1 METKEQKPEWHQSP
15 ADEEPWWEQKEEH
28 VQDGKIIRGGRALKQ
43 RAIKMQ
49 QKNDAIHTQKARA
62 LDDLCETPK
71 PGEQWRIIT
80 EKQFNAYALILS
92 VLERGQI
99 DELYIAIYRINQ
111 PTVASIIQL
120 IEDGRIKRAHFVI
133 SSFFTNTKVPEVWA
147 KRLEGFCKKHP
158 RADACFVHNHAKVV
172 LIKTGKNHFVFEG
185 SGNMSDN
192 ARVEQYLY
200 ENNAKTYRFHRDW
213 MRELIFPKTA

>member
-1 METKEQKPEWHQSP
+1 MTFEF
-15 ADEEPWWEQKEEH
+15 ADAFDWQE
-28 VQDGKIIRGGRALKQ
+28 DGAKKNRSIRGGGRALKQ

-62 LDDLCETPK
+62 LAELCETPK

-99 DELYIAIYRINQ
+99 EELYIAIYRINQ

-120 IEDGRIKRAHFVI
+120 IEDGRIKQAHFVM
-133 SSFFTNTKVPEVWA
+133 SSFFTQTKVAEAWA
-147 KRLEGFCKKHP
+147 NRVEEFCKNHP
-158 RADACFVHNHAKVV
+158 RAHACFVHNHSKVV
-172 LIKTGKNHFVFEG
+172 LIKTGSNHFVFEG
-185 SGNMSDN
+185 SGNMSNN
-192 ARVEQYLY
+192 ACIEQYLY
-200 ENNAKTYRFHRDW
+200 ENNAKTYNFHRDW
-213 MRELIFPKTA
+213 MRELIFSKA